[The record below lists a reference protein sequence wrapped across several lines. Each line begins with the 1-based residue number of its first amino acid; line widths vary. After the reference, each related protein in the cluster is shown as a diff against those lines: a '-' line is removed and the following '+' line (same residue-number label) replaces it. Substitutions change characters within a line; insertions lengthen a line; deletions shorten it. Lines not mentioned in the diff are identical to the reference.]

1 MLRRCEKIH
10 WGPKGMLAGTLKCLF
25 VGSVETFDA
34 PDGRPLRTGI
44 RKKPTDRLRL
54 EVDGFPG
61 DASAERDHHTHDK
74 AVHLFSEEYYAEVET
89 RLGVPLPRPT
99 FGENLSTRG
108 IVDKDVRVG
117 DLLSVGNALICVT
130 QPTER
135 CRVIGR
141 SLGLPRILKALHE
154 LEICGFYAKVI
165 SPGEVCVG
173 DAISVRQRAEH
184 DWTIGRLHHFMFK
197 QLTDDLLVAEVM
209 ALSALS
215 DEWKARIQVM
225 RGRAKRGEPLSS
237 NLVEL

>member
-61 DASAERDHHTHDK
+61 DASAERDHHTRDK

-117 DLLSVGNALICVT
+117 DLLSVGNAQTRFLAHFRDHT
-130 QPTER
+130 F
-135 CRVIGR
+135 
-141 SLGLPRILKALHE
+141 PR
-154 LEICGFYAKVI
+154 
-165 SPGEVCVG
+165 
-173 DAISVRQRAEH
+173 
-184 DWTIGRLHHFMFK
+184 
-197 QLTDDLLVAEVM
+197 
-209 ALSALS
+209 
-215 DEWKARIQVM
+215 
-225 RGRAKRGEPLSS
+225 
-237 NLVEL
+237 